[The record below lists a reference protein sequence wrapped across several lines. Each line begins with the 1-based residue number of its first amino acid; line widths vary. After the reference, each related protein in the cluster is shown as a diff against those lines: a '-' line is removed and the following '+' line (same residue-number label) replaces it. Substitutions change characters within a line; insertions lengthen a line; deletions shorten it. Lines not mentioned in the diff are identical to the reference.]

1 MLAVKPTDKI
11 WLLSERL
18 SLGGQSYAADFY
30 AREQLL
36 FCRSRVTTLSANEK
50 RDCMQFTTGPQG
62 ADLRFGHYVGDSYR
76 LQKWS
81 AVSTKK
87 DDAEIHYES
96 CCGLRDCCQA
106 FSAQTL
112 TTHADF

>member
-1 MLAVKPTDKI
+1 MIIVRKI
-11 WLLSERL
+11 IVR
-18 SLGGQSYAADFY
+18 GQSYAADFY

-36 FCRSRVTTLSANEK
+36 FRRSRVTTLSANEK

-62 ADLRFGHYVGDSYR
+62 ADLRFDHYVGDSYR

-96 CCGLRDCCQA
+96 CRGLRDCCHA